1 MILWDYMNIL
11 LPTNLS
17 SIGFSIHWYFFF
29 FLPEPVIMLL
39 VVKWWFSNSII
50 PSICLN
56 WHYFVK
62 KFSSSHLYPWLWTHW
77 FPFVVIH
84 YYHYSLWSSS
94 YPKFS
99 QWESLPASPIV
110 LWMCLHCL
118 ITSLLSEREDAPG
131 SLYTCPMPGISHFS
145 KRAVV
150 FIVVSSS
157 QQYTGYQSPGEA
169 LMVSMWFQLW
179 GVIWSIFL
187 AAQPPKPYFL
197 ALRRILWAIWHQLII
212 PCAYK

>member
-17 SIGFSIHWYFFF
+17 PIGFSIHCCCCFF
-29 FLPEPVIMLL
+29 PEPVIMLL

-84 YYHYSLWSSS
+84 YYHYSLWFSS

-99 QWESLPASPIV
+99 KWESLPASPIV
-110 LWMCLHCL
+110 LWRCLHCL
-118 ITSLLSEREDAPG
+118 ISSLLSEREDAPG

-145 KRAVV
+145 KE
-150 FIVVSSS
+150 SSS
-157 QQYTGYQSPGEA
+157 LHSGVQQSA
-169 LMVSMWFQLW
+169 VHRVSKPRGSTN
-179 GVIWSIFL
+179 GVYVV
-187 AAQPPKPYFL
+187 P
-197 ALRRILWAIWHQLII
+197 ALRCDMKHFPGCTASQTLFSGPKEDFMSHPTPVNHSL
-212 PCAYK
+212 CS